1 MWYEWGKGE
10 VRTGFLWV
18 NPREIDNLEDIG
30 IVEKRK
36 EGITIDLKS
45 IGMAWTGL
53 IWLTMCTGGWLLQTR
68 GIS

>member
-1 MWYEWGKGE
+1 MYGGKE
-10 VRTGFLWV
+10 KCVQGFLWV
-18 NPREIDNLEDIG
+18 NPREIDNLEDIS

-36 EGITIDLKS
+36 EGIAIDLKS

-53 IWLTMCTGGWLLQTR
+53 IWLTMCTGGGLLRTW